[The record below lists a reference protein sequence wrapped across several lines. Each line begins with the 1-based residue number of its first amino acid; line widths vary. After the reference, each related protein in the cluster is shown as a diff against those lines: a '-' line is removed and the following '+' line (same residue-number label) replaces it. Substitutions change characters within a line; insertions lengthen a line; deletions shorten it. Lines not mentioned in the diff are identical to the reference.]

1 VVSVAHGTAQL
12 TAREVGPMGSIVLI
26 VVVAVAAL
34 VIFSD
39 LFVTERRRRRTLRS
53 YFVPQEDEHF
63 GARPPAHA
71 TRHP

>member
-1 VVSVAHGTAQL
+1 
-12 TAREVGPMGSIVLI
+12 MGSIVLI